1 MRAREIILKDIKEK
15 TKKDLGNW
23 GEDLAS
29 LVLSNMGYKILMR
42 NVTFKRGELDIVA
55 IDDDELVIIEVR
67 VRTNGKVQ
75 SPIESVGPRKIKAL
89 IRSGRLLIEQLKW
102 EGPWRI
108 DILGI
113 TLDASNADGYDLEYV
128 KDVTLGMI

>member
-1 MRAREIILKDIKEK
+1 MRAREIILKDIKKK

-55 IDDDELVIIEVR
+55 IDDDELVVIEVR

-75 SPIESVGPRKIKAL
+75 SPKMC
-89 IRSGRLLIEQLKW
+89 IRDR
-102 EGPWRI
+102 
-108 DILGI
+108 
-113 TLDASNADGYDLEYV
+113 
-128 KDVTLGMI
+128 